1 MLNRYIMIYLVD
13 LCDISGHH
21 TRTNDYEWGMPILF
35 CVKQDRINMSKLCTT
50 TLSMLPG
57 PRRGSSS
64 QSKIKAIVVP
74 CGPASFNFWHL
85 EPGAELLAS
94 YGYPYAWLNVALD
107 IWRSRIRIIRSKS
120 CIGTTTFL
128 HASMPTIMLLRVRK
142 HLTENCQRN
151 WRSTWNITGS
161 LSSCKH
167 PGRLEEEPV

>member
-1 MLNRYIMIYLVD
+1 
-13 LCDISGHH
+13 
-21 TRTNDYEWGMPILF
+21 MPILF
-35 CVKQDRINMSKLCTT
+35 CVKQDRINMSKLRTT

-107 IWRSRIRIIRSKS
+107 IWRSRIRCKS
-120 CIGTTTFL
+120 CIGTATFL
-128 HASMPTIMLLRVRK
+128 HASTPTIMPLGWGAPKALWSPEVLVAK
-142 HLTENCQRN
+142 LWSIFIGLSDCPWNKASSYLGTPMTIHDLENPQN
-151 WRSTWNITGS
+151 YDETWVC
-161 LSSCKH
+161 LMY
-167 PGRLEEEPV
+167 P